1 MQNKNFGL
9 KSSVIKNLKAVF
21 ESNPKIE
28 RVLIY
33 GSRAKGNYYKGSDID
48 LVVIAPQMSFS
59 EYLRLYSELE
69 ELNIPYHI
77 DLAKYELLDDKIKEH
92 IDRVGL
98 EIYKKSTS

>member
-9 KSSVIKNLKAVF
+9 KSSIIKSLKTIF

-48 LVVIAPQMSFS
+48 LVIIAPEMSFS
-59 EYLRLYSELE
+59 EYLRLYSKLE
-69 ELNIPYHI
+69 ELNIPYQI
-77 DLAKYELLDDKIKEH
+77 DVTKYDLLENKIQEH
-92 IDRVGL
+92 INRVGK
-98 EIYKKSTS
+98 EIYRRLS